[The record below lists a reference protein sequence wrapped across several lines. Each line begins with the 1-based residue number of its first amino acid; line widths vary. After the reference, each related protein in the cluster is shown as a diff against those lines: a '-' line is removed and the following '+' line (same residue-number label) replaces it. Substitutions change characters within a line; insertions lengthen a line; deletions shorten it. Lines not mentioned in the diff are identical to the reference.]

1 MIKPVMVSAFA
12 TAALA
17 AKKAGRLR
25 FDSLP
30 AFTVERPANPTMG
43 DLSVNLAMALA
54 GEAKVSPR
62 HAAQVLIEYVQ
73 LPRDMVERVEIAAP
87 GFINLYLHPAWLH
100 ETVLEIHRQGG
111 AYGRSDLGQGTP
123 VLVEF
128 VSANPNGLL
137 GMQHGR
143 GAVIGDVLC
152 AVLEAAGF
160 AVSREFYVNDAA
172 AGAQLVRFGESLMV
186 RYLRELGQPIEFPE
200 DGYQGSYM
208 IDFARDIAARAG
220 DAYLNLPPAERLE
233 RFTEMGAE
241 VMVARQR
248 EVLARLGVEFDTW
261 FHEHDLFERGAVRRA
276 LETLAERGETY
287 EAEGA
292 VWLATTRYGDD
303 RDRPLVR
310 TNGKPTYLASDIAYH
325 RDKFERGYE
334 ILIDIWGPDH
344 YGYIARTKAAM
355 AALGFDPDKV
365 RVLIFQ
371 QAHPLR
377 EGELVT
383 GGKRKEDIVLLS
395 ELIDQLGRDA
405 ARLFFLLAGADI
417 ELNIDLDLAVKAAP
431 DNPLY
436 SIQYARARIAGIL
449 IACAE
454 RNITLPD
461 PFAADLSPLGDEA
474 EVALIRCLADFPEE
488 IRTAAELYE
497 PHRLARYTLSLAR
510 EFHLF
515 YDRCPI
521 LTGAIPAPLQR
532 ARLVLLTAAQITLN
546 NALALLNLT
555 STPPVA
561 ILDTSRV
568 DKS

>member
-1 MIKPVMVSAFA
+1 MIKPVMVTAFT

-17 AKKAGRLR
+17 AKQAGRLQ
-25 FDSLP
+25 FDSMP
-30 AFTVERPANPTMG
+30 AFTVERPANPTFG
-43 DLSVNLAMALA
+43 DLSVNLAMVLA

-62 HAAQVLIEYVQ
+62 QAAQVLIDYVQ
-73 LPRDMVERVEIAAP
+73 FPANLVERVEITGL
-87 GFINLYLHPAWLH
+87 GFINLYLQPAWLY
-100 ETVLEIHRQGG
+100 ETLLEIHRQGS

-137 GMQHGR
+137 GMSHGR

-172 AGAQLVRFGESLMV
+172 AGTQMVRFGESLMV
-186 RYLRELGQPIEFPE
+186 RYLQELGQPLEFPE
-200 DGYQGSYM
+200 DGYHGNYV
-208 IDFARDIAARAG
+208 IDFAREIVERAG
-220 DAYLNLPPAERLE
+220 EDYLHLPAAERLE
-233 RFTEMGAE
+233 LFTRLGTEA
-241 VMVARQR
+241 MVARQR

-261 FHEHDLFERGAVRRA
+261 FHECTLFERGDVERA
-276 LETLAERGETY
+276 LAMLAERGETY
-287 EAEGA
+287 ETEGA
-292 VWLATTRYGDD
+292 VWLASTHYGDD
-303 RDRPLVR
+303 KDRPLVR

-325 RDKFERGYE
+325 LDKFDRGYQ

-344 YGYIARTKAAM
+344 NGYIARTKAAM

-371 QAHPLR
+371 QAHPVR
-377 EGELVT
+377 EGELVM
-383 GGKRKEDIVLLS
+383 GGKRKGDIVLLS
-395 ELIDQLGRDA
+395 ELIDQIGKDA
-405 ARLFFLLAGADI
+405 ARLCFLQAGADTD
-417 ELNIDLDLAVKAAP
+417 LNIDLDLAVKSAP
-431 DNPLY
+431 DNPIY
-436 SIQYARARIAGIL
+436 TVQHAHARIAGIL
-449 IACAE
+449 RAAEERAIA
-454 RNITLPD
+454 LPD
-461 PFAADLSPLGDEA
+461 PFTTDLSPLEDEA

-497 PHRLARYTLSLAR
+497 PHRLARYARQLAR

-521 LTGAIPAPLQR
+521 LPNDLPHATRA
-532 ARLVLLTAAQITLN
+532 ARLLLLTATQITLDN
-546 NALALLNLT
+546 TLALLDLT
-555 STPPVA
+555 PTPPVTA
-561 ILDTSRV
+561 HDKTRV